1 MQISWQKTDQSAY
14 DLILDGVEVKGSLRI
29 EAATLE
35 CRATFQLGPKA
46 YTIRRTG
53 FWPDKLEIADQAG
66 AIILKV
72 YPKNWYG
79 NRSIL
84 EYDNKV
90 YELFIHNNPLAEWV
104 IADEDTLQLA
114 YGLDAGT
121 GKVGLKITAPG
132 EQMAQNWLLHALLWY
147 LFVPIAS
154 ENTTTTLLDT
164 MV

>member
-1 MQISWQKTDQSAY
+1 M
-14 DLILDGVEVKGSLRI
+14 KGSLRI
-29 EAATLE
+29 DVATLE
-35 CRATFQLGPKA
+35 SRATFQLGPKA

-53 FWPDKLEIADQAG
+53 FWRDKLEITDEAG

-72 YPKNWYG
+72 YSKNWYG

-84 EYDNKV
+84 EYDNKT

-104 IADEDTLQLA
+104 IADEDTLLLA
-114 YGLDAGT
+114 YGLDAET
-121 GKVGLKITAPG
+121 GQLGVKITIPD

-154 ENTTTTLLDT
+154 EDAT
-164 MV
+164 MFMISAAQ